1 VAAGEAVKFLAD
13 RTGLADDEGAA
24 AVAAELGYLRSAL
37 ALAAA
42 VIGARKLEYPAYL
55 QCLQATQTEEGMA
68 QEGRGGPSPFP
79 PGAVKAALMSL
90 DEARTADETRVG
102 IQTIG
107 VMAMLS
113 PAGGVRREL
122 LHAAGYAG
130 GLSSGRYWI
139 TAAAVDDAL
148 TRLIGRS
155 LLTSA
160 PGGQTIVMHPLVA
173 TTARSRLAANGWL
186 AAVGQ
191 AAAAALEAW
200 AQTFGVTG
208 EHAAIRDFAEHVAA
222 LPRHA
227 AGPGGRVGR
236 GLASSLLQ
244 LRFLALYHLIEVAD
258 HAQAIAV
265 GEPLTADLE
274 RVLGPDHPD
283 TMNARNSLA
292 AAYLAAGRHSDAV
305 LLFERTLAGRE
316 RVLGL
321 HHLDTLISR
330 NNLAAAYQD
339 AGRVAESISLLQL
352 TLAVRERLLGSGHP
366 VTLNSRGNLAAA
378 YRAAGRSDE
387 AIPLLEQTL
396 AGRIRVLGAS
406 HPDTRATWIRL
417 DQARRNADA
426 PAGPAAVE
434 SPPAEQP
441 QPVIQSPY
449 VDPEPEL
456 PALAAEE
463 TVQEA
468 VTATEL
474 SLEAEVAAE
483 EGTEVRSPAA
493 VEAARGET
501 EAEVSAAMETVPVAL
516 AAGEPEA
523 LREPEAAEEPETGTS
538 PVPVPVPDRPA
549 AIEPAEPSAI
559 EPAEPSAAELYIPRL
574 RPSAGPGRSA
584 AGPRARKPV
593 RLPWVAAAF
602 LALLAA
608 SGTVGALSH
617 GNAGVPVK
625 TVRSKPVNAAQL
637 AADWVSRQVSH
648 SVTVACDP
656 LMCAALEARGVPTA
670 RLLVLRSGAAS
681 PRGAGVV
688 VATPAVRSQ
697 FGSRLDSE
705 YAPSVIAGFGSGL
718 GQVNVQVVAPDGAA
732 AYRAALRR
740 DLMDRKKAGTQL
752 LGNRQIGVMAQARAE
767 LAAGEV
773 DSRLL
778 ILLAALAATHPIQV
792 LTFGEAAPRAGPD
805 SPMCSADL
813 SGSGQVAGL
822 TDVGYQR
829 WLVSFIRA
837 QFTHFAGS
845 VVVVWPGGRAV
856 VRIQFS
862 RPSPLGLLS
871 AT

>member
-1 VAAGEAVKFLAD
+1 MRFLAD

-24 AVAAELGYLRSAL
+24 AVAAELGYLRPAL

-90 DEARTADETRVG
+90 EEAQTADETRVG
-102 IQTIG
+102 SQAIG
-107 VMAMLS
+107 VIAMLS

-130 GLSSGRYWI
+130 ALSSGRHWI

-155 LLTSA
+155 LLTST
-160 PGGQTIVMHPLVA
+160 PDSQTIVMHPLVA

-208 EHAAIRDFAEHVAA
+208 EHAVIRDFAEHVAA
-222 LPRHA
+222 LPRQA

-258 HAQAIAV
+258 NAPQAIAV

-274 RVLGPDHPD
+274 RLLGPYHPD

-321 HHLDTLISR
+321 NHPDTLISR
-330 NNLAAAYQD
+330 TNLAAAYQD
-339 AGRVAESISLLQL
+339 AGRVAESISLLQR
-352 TLAVRERLLGSGHP
+352 TLAARERLFGYGHP

-396 AGRIRVLGAS
+396 AGRKRVLGAD
-406 HPDTRATWIRL
+406 HPDTRATRIRL
-417 DQARRNADA
+417 DQARQNADA

-441 QPVIQSPY
+441 QPVIQNPH

-463 TVQEA
+463 AVQEA

-474 SLEAEVAAE
+474 SVEAEVAAE

-493 VEAARGET
+493 GEAARGET
-501 EAEVSAAMETVPVAL
+501 EAEVSAAMETVPAGL
-516 AAGEPEA
+516 AAGEPEI
-523 LREPEAAEEPETGTS
+523 GTS
-538 PVPVPVPDRPA
+538 DEQAPVPVPVPVP
-549 AIEPAEPSAI
+549 EPDGPRAAEPD
-559 EPAEPSAAELYIPRL
+559 IPRL

-608 SGTVGALSH
+608 SGTVGALSRAISGDH
-617 GNAGVPVK
+617 APVPVK
-625 TVRSKPVNAAQL
+625 TARSKPVNAAQM
-637 AADWVSRQVSH
+637 AADWVSQQVSH

-656 LMCAALEARGVPTA
+656 LMCAALEARGVPAA

-705 YAPSVIAGFGSGL
+705 YAPSVIAAFGSGL
-718 GQVNVQVVAPDGAA
+718 GQVNVQVVAPDGAG

-740 DLMDRKKAGTQL
+740 DQVDRKKAGTQL
-752 LGNRQIGVMAQARAE
+752 LGNRQIAVMAQARPE

-778 ILLAALAATHPIQV
+778 ILLAALAATHPLQV
-792 LTFGEAAPRAGPD
+792 LTFGDAGPRAGPD

-829 WLVSFIRA
+829 WLVSFVRA

-845 VVVVWPGGRAV
+845 VVVVRPGGRAV